1 MNGAGSEF
9 AERQILGTD
18 NHKHVSHVIE
28 LFIRLKEIPEKEEP
42 QQLPE
47 EISMSS
53 QSLSEV
59 DVFSQVFCR
68 LCK

>member
-42 QQLPE
+42 
-47 EISMSS
+47 
-53 QSLSEV
+53 
-59 DVFSQVFCR
+59 
-68 LCK
+68 